1 VVDNALAN
9 NDEDDEVEGRQ
20 IFEVL
25 SATVEGILSFT
36 GLMIVGRVLIEVLF

>member
-1 VVDNALAN
+1 MDNALAN

-25 SATVEGILSFT
+25 SATVGGLLSFN
-36 GLMIVGRVLIEVLF
+36 GLMIVGRGLIEVLF